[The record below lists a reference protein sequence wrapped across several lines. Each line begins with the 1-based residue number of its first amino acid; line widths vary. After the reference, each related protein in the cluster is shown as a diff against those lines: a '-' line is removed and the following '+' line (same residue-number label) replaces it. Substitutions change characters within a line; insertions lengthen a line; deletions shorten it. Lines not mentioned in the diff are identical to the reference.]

1 MLLSFHPDCH
11 QSRSRHRQPSSGF
24 PKELLKLSSKEAFLK
39 CSLKLKSPLP
49 VPPCLLK
56 YHSKSWLGSLYSYL
70 LTICLLQFREGQFHP
85 STVGIQKLGVT
96 SVPLS
101 LETLIPSIIPLLFLG
116 FNHFSPLP
124 HHCTDL
130 YHHIIH
136 LEIPKDLPAST
147 CSPLNMLNGA
157 AGETV
162 SAWSQHTQPHTWA
175 SSHQNS
181 K

>member
-1 MLLSFHPDCH
+1 MLPQTQESFAGASLPFKI
-11 QSRSRHRQPSSGF
+11 P
-24 PKELLKLSSKEAFLK
+24 LKIMARLTPQLPAHHLSS
-39 CSLKLKSPLP
+39 S
-49 VPPCLLK
+49 
-56 YHSKSWLGSLYSYL
+56 
-70 LTICLLQFREGQFHP
+70 IQEGQFHP

-116 FNHFSPLP
+116 SNHFSPLP

-162 SAWSQHTQPHTWA
+162 SAWSQHTQPHT
-175 SSHQNS
+175 
-181 K
+181 